1 MSLSKCLSY
10 GTFSKRK
17 KVGREREEGKEG
29 RKKSSQL
36 TVEKALS
43 PLGNTTE
50 VADLAMGEQR
60 AKQ

>member
-1 MSLSKCLSY
+1 MEHFLK
-10 GTFSKRK
+10 GRK
-17 KVGREREEGKEG
+17 SVERERKGRKEG
-29 RKKSSQL
+29 RKASQL

-50 VADLAMGEQR
+50 VADLAIGEQR